1 MRERSWSGHVERVS
15 VSCNRALFTLDLRK
29 KPTMR
34 SLIQFPVWQFLN
46 QPLFEAHYRPILNP
60 QHFWRVYQIDF
71 LERCFE
77 KEFQQGRL
85 DFQ

>member
-1 MRERSWSGHVERVS
+1 
-15 VSCNRALFTLDLRK
+15 
-29 KPTMR
+29 MR